1 MSACEELRK
10 PLLPAVLLK
19 PQETINGQNKKKEK
33 RKMVVCGTAVGRLVC
48 VWVCVSQ
55 YKHGS
60 VETPYLAIALPPLLG
75 VLLVLLQGG
84 LGLPL

>member
-1 MSACEELRK
+1 MAKR
-10 PLLPAVLLK
+10 
-19 PQETINGQNKKKEK
+19 KKKKK
-33 RKMVVCGTAVGRLVC
+33 RWLSAGQRWVGLCVC
-48 VWVCVSQ
+48 VCL

-84 LGLPL
+84 LGLPLQAEHLPLALLDQAVLLCAVLLL